1 MVMVSTV
8 GSGIIFLWSQQQH
21 DRFLEVSVEQ
31 NNFIFGHIFLLSVD
45 ITLKVVTFLGGK
57 EKMSER
63 ENFLLILLSK
73 EEVSQ
78 KQSFPPIFFSQLPIE
93 IVIFEEAC

>member
-1 MVMVSTV
+1 MSACLMVMVSTV

-21 DRFLEVSVEQ
+21 DRFLEVSLEQ

-45 ITLKVVTFLGGK
+45 ITLKVVAFLGGK

-63 ENFLLILLSK
+63 GISY
-73 EEVSQ
+73 
-78 KQSFPPIFFSQLPIE
+78 
-93 IVIFEEAC
+93 